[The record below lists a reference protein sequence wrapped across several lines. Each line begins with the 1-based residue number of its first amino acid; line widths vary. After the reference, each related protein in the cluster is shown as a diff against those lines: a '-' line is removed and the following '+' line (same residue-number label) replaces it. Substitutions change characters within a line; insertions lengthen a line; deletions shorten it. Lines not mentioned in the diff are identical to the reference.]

1 MAECRPGFKA
11 WLCYALAVTLGNLFT
26 SLNLLIFQ
34 MRMTLSTLENCDD
47 SMTTKVLSMV
57 PGTDSKKSTHVN
69 IIIPFP
75 CSF

>member
-1 MAECRPGFKA
+1 MQA
-11 WLCYALAVTLGNLFT
+11 WVQGLALLRSCCVTLGNLFT
-26 SLNLLIFQ
+26 SLDLLIFK